1 MLQSYAFQVPT
12 GNRHSAFRPDAIVDQ
27 LFFRNLFVI
36 SIRIQPKG

>member
-12 GNRHSAFRPDAIVDQ
+12 GNGHSAFSPDAIVDQ
-27 LFFRNLFVI
+27 IFFRNLFI